1 MKRKG
6 RRIRKGLIMVERM
19 LLLMMEEG
27 KEGDDRS
34 DYEELKHETLG
45 RLVLQLVCSD
55 VPEGS
60 AVTLRRYGTSSPCPF
75 WDSELPA
82 HKFSIGQRS

>member
-6 RRIRKGLIMVERM
+6 RGIQKGLIMVERM
-19 LLLMMEEG
+19 LLMMEEE
-27 KEGDDRS
+27 KEEGDDRS

-75 WDSELPA
+75 
-82 HKFSIGQRS
+82 